1 MSNFCAWIL
10 SDDNKGVTCIAH
22 NFGGYDGQFILRH
35 ILEHGTMK
43 PDVIMNGNTIMRMT
57 VGKVTFLDSYLFLHM
72 RLANFPKT
80 FGLTEMKKGYF
91 SIKAV
96 RWIQSVAYE
105 NEVEIKHALNG
116 GEVKI
121 CGHYVDG
128 YHEASKT
135 IF

>member
-1 MSNFCAWIL
+1 MIFKGPDTLSNFCAWIL

-43 PDVIMNGNTIMRMT
+43 PDVIINRNTIMRMT

-91 SIKAV
+91 PHLANT
-96 RWIQSVAYE
+96 QA
-105 NEVEIKHALNG
+105 NQN
-116 GEVKI
+116 
-121 CGHYVDG
+121 YVG
-128 YHEASKT
+128 P
-135 IF
+135 